1 MSPCESAERVLVVLD
16 GVKSLPPSEELRPLL
31 KNRSTRIIII
41 SYGSQ
46 PPETLRKEIDQQLIR
61 GWSLINIQPL
71 STIHTTQRIVHSIM
85 SRTHFTPLNR
95 EQKLLEKIAGL
106 TAGCPGLIKSTNAIL
121 QRCLEE
127 AEERM
132 DGDYLNLFSLKIPML
147 SETRAEL
154 SSSGARSRSGSFK
167 TNSYV
172 SQLITAFQLP
182 PAHEFV
188 LRTLSVFSPLPI
200 PLSVVDIVQS
210 LVMKATQGSMDPGR
224 GVPNSISN
232 LLSTLLLQH
241 YPSPVICPP
250 STQSTHTSSTPATSI
265 SKQTSFFCV
274 PQLVQDSL
282 WEDMED
288 TDIVFTITTA
298 YKALLEFAHRA
309 ELSGSDLSFAT
320 GLAECIV
327 AKCDSKKSCVDEGIY
342 REAYRLLVDLQLKN
356 I

>member
-1 MSPCESAERVLVVLD
+1 MVLD
-16 GVKSLPPSEELRPLL
+16 GVKSLPQSEDLRPLL
-31 KNRSTRIIII
+31 KNRNTRIIII
-41 SYGSQ
+41 CYNSQ
-46 PPETLRKEIDQQLIR
+46 PPETLKKEIDQQLIR
-61 GWSLINIQPL
+61 GCSLINIQPL

-132 DGDYLNLFSLKIPML
+132 DVDFLNLFSRKVPML
-147 SETRAEL
+147 SGTHVEL
-154 SSSGARSRSGSFK
+154 PSFGARSRSGSFK
-167 TNSYV
+167 TNNYI

-182 PAHEFV
+182 PSHEFV
-188 LRTLSVFSPLPI
+188 LRTLSVFSPFPI
-200 PLSVVDIVQS
+200 PLPVVDIVQS
-210 LVMKATQGSMDPGR
+210 LVIKATQGSTDPGR
-224 GVPNSISN
+224 GVPNAVSN
-232 LLSTLLLQH
+232 LSSTMLLRQ

-250 STQSTHTSSTPATSI
+250 AHPHHSSSPPSTSI

-274 PQLVQDSL
+274 PQLVQDAL
-282 WEDMED
+282 WGDMED

-298 YKALLEFAHRA
+298 YKALLEFADRS
-309 ELSGSDLSFAT
+309 ELSVSDLYFAT
-320 GLAECIV
+320 GLAQCIV
-327 AKCDSKKSCVDEGIY
+327 TKCDSNRSCVDERVY
-342 REAYRLLVDLQLKN
+342 REAYRLLVNLQLKN